1 VASAQSRVELIVD
14 ASRAINPLRKTEQA
28 TRKLEGAVRDANG
41 RLRDSKGRFI
51 GAGQSARR
59 AGRDFDQFGSA
70 VKRAAAAYVTFTAA
84 QSAVSAGIQRIESE
98 RRIQFLARSYGEVAD
113 LAGAATAASKRFG
126 QSQTEANR
134 ALADV
139 YARLRPVGV
148 SLDDIV
154 STYNGFNTAARIS
167 GATSVEASNAFRQL
181 AQALGSGALRG
192 DEFNSIS
199 EQVPGILTAISQETG
214 VAQGKLR
221 AYAAEGEITA
231 DIVIRALRRI
241 EKDGAGQLEEALA
254 GPQQAIVDFQNS
266 IEDLQVAATTDLI
279 PSITAAFRGL
289 KDLLESLGP
298 VIKELGSIAAQSLGT
313 VADLVN
319 AITKPKAAAAATAI
333 KGGRLPL
340 AGLGGISGAEELFK
354 GTITPFGTGLAG
366 IKEEAKVIAEGSG
379 RQVTQV
385 LVETMQKYLSALEQ
399 ARGLALAFGRGE
411 GGLRTLT
418 PGMPLGPDKKKEKKG
433 AKSPLEIQREQLA
446 SILQAERD
454 RASLASALNAEEERA
469 FQLNIDLAN
478 IKRQFPDLSNQELQ
492 PLIEATIQTY
502 ERVEASEALKK
513 SNKDRADA
521 EAKALKEQQQEAQ
534 RLEQIY
540 GQLGQT
546 IATGVTDM
554 LMAAVDGTKSLAEVA
569 SNMLK
574 NLTNQLLQL
583 AVNTALFSLFPGSSL
598 FKGLPRFANGGSI
611 SGGKP
616 AIVGERGPELFMPG
630 RSGSIVPNSALGGA
644 NVTVNVDASGSNV
657 QGNQPDAAALGRA
670 IGAAVQAE
678 LVKQKRPGGL
688 LA

>member
-1 VASAQSRVELIVD
+1 MASAQSRVELIVD
-14 ASRAINPLRKTEQA
+14 ASRAVNPLRKTEQA

-41 RLRDSKGRFI
+41 RLRDSKGRLT

-70 VKRAAAAYVTFTAA
+70 IKRAAAAYLTFTAA

-98 RRIQFLARSYGEVAD
+98 RRIQFLAKSYGEVAD

-221 AYAAEGEITA
+221 AYAAEGKITA

-298 VIKELGSIAAQSLGT
+298 VIKELGSIAAQTLGT

-411 GGLRTLT
+411 GGLRTVT
-418 PGMPLGPDKKKEKKG
+418 PGMPLGPDKEKEKKG
-433 AKSPLEIQREQLA
+433 KTPFQ
-446 SILQAERD
+446 LQAEAGAKLLQSLQDQTLLATALTSEEQKRLELSVRKQEIDRD
-454 RASLASALNAEEERA
+454 
-469 FQLNIDLAN
+469 
-478 IKRQFPDLSNQELQ
+478 FPLLSQQ
-492 PLIEATIQTY
+492 A
-502 ERVEASEALKK
+502 RDV
-513 SNKDRADA
+513 
-521 EAKALKEQQQEAQ
+521 LKEQLDVLYGTENVTASIKDLNEANAKKQADALREQQKEAQ

-546 IATGVTDM
+546 IATGVSDM
-554 LMAAVDGTKSLAEVA
+554 LMAAVDQTKSLAEVA
-569 SNMLK
+569 SNMLR
-574 NLTNQLLQL
+574 NLANQLLQV
-583 AVNTALFSLFPGSSL
+583 AVNTALFGLFPDSNL
-598 FKGLPRFANGGSI
+598 FKNLPRFADGGSI

-616 AIVGERGPELFMPG
+616 AIVGERGPELFVPG
-630 RSGSIVPNSALGGA
+630 RSGSIVPNNAMGGVQVGSINITVENTGEQLSPAAQKQIA
-644 NVTVNVDASGSNV
+644 NQV
-657 QGNQPDAAALGRA
+657 QG
-670 IGAAVQAE
+670 IVMST
-678 LVKQKRPGGL
+678 LVNERRSGGVL
-688 LA
+688 R

>member
-1 VASAQSRVELIVD
+1 MASAQSKVELIVD
-14 ASRAINPLRKTEQA
+14 ASRAVNPLRKTEQA
-28 TRKLEGAVRDANG
+28 TRKLEGAVRDVNG
-41 RLRDSKGRFI
+41 RLRDSKGRLT

-70 VKRAAAAYVTFTAA
+70 IKRAAAAYLTFTAA

-98 RRIQFLARSYGEVAD
+98 RRIQFLAKSYGEVAD

-221 AYAAEGEITA
+221 AYAAEGKITA

-298 VIKELGSIAAQSLGT
+298 VIKELGSIAAQTLGT

-340 AGLGGISGAEELFK
+340 APLGGISGAEELFK

-399 ARGLALAFGRGE
+399 AKGLALAFGRGE
-411 GGLRTLT
+411 GGLRTVT

-433 AKSPLEIQREQLA
+433 KTPLERQREELA
-446 SILQAERD
+446 KVLQAERD

-478 IKRQFPDLSNQELQ
+478 IKRQFPKLSNEELK
-492 PLIEATIQTY
+492 PLFEATIQTY

-521 EAKALKEQQQEAQ
+521 EAKALREQQKEAQ
-534 RLEQIY
+534 RLDQIY

-546 IATGVTDM
+546 IATGVSDM
-554 LMAAVDGTKSLAEVA
+554 LMAAVDQTKSLAEVA
-569 SNMLK
+569 SNMLR
-574 NLTNQLLQL
+574 NLANQLLQV

-598 FKGLPRFANGGSI
+598 FKSLPRFADGGSI
-611 SGGKP
+611 SAGQTS
-616 AIVGERGPELFMPG
+616 IVGERGPELFTPG
-630 RSGSIVPNSALGGA
+630 RSGSIAPNNALGGA
-644 NVTVNVDASGSNV
+644 TINVSVDATGSRVEGNVDESKR
-657 QGNQPDAAALGRA
+657 LGEA
-670 IGAAVQAE
+670 IGVAIRQE
-678 LVKQKRPGGL
+678 LIKQKRPGGL